1 MEKDKPTLQKV
12 PAEQNPHSGHR
23 QRLRQTYIESGPAAM
38 HDHQLLELLLTYAI
52 PRRDTN
58 PIAHELLKKKNF
70 GSLGNLFNADIKDIA
85 KVQGIGESGAV
96 LLSLCGAIAKR
107 AEANEIRGIKLNTP
121 DAAMRFCL
129 QLDMGSKNE
138 SMYAV
143 SLDRAG
149 RVLHTDTVSSG
160 IPGETMVYPRT
171 VVECALRH
179 GAEKIILCHNHPSG
193 SLEPSREDYDA
204 TRRIMQALSPIG
216 ITLSDHIIVG
226 GGKARSMAREAEIMR
241 SEAAENYA
249 AAAERKD

>member
-1 MEKDKPTLQKV
+1 MEKDKLTPSAHGKKD
-12 PAEQNPHSGHR
+12 NPHSGHR
-23 QRLRQTYIESGPAAM
+23 QRLRQTYIENGSAAM

-58 PIAHELLKKKNF
+58 PIAHELLKKENF
-70 GSLGNLFNADIKDIA
+70 GSLGNLLSAEVKDIA
-85 KVQGIGESGAV
+85 KVQGIGENAAV
-96 LLSLCGAIAKR
+96 LISLCSAISSR
-107 AEANEIRGIKLNTP
+107 AESAAMRGVKLNTP

-129 QLDMGSKNE
+129 QLDMGQKNE
-138 SMYAV
+138 SMFAI
-143 SLDRAG
+143 SLDRSG
-149 RVLHTDTVSSG
+149 RVLHTDAVSRG

-171 VVECALRH
+171 VVECAIRH

-226 GGKARSMAREAEIMR
+226 CGKARSMAREAEIKR